1 MKKNICTQALITLFL
16 SCFSSSFGA
25 FAQVSATYPDKP
37 IKIIVSFTA
46 SGTTDILAREVSNQ
60 LSIKWKVPVIVEN
73 KAGAAG
79 NLGTETVGHAPADGY
94 TLLASS
100 IGPVSINPTL
110 FKSLAVNPQVSLQP
124 IAMLGEIPSVL
135 VVPSTIDVNNWKDF
149 VQYTKAN
156 SDNLN
161 YSSTGIGTAAH
172 LVGYLFAHKTHM
184 NATHIPYKGA
194 EATRDL
200 VAGRI
205 SFMFATAPSVIPL
218 IKAGQLIPVAVSSK
232 KRMSTLPNVP
242 TLGEVGVDLTTS
254 TWFGLFGPSGM
265 SPSLTKKINE
275 AVVQILTSS
284 DVKSKLNDLGVDPIA
299 MTSAEFTKYVRDDY
313 SMWAPI
319 VKASGAKP
327 E

>member
-1 MKKNICTQALITLFL
+1 MKNNMYIRLSIALLL
-16 SCFSSSFGA
+16 SCFSFVV
-25 FAQVSATYPDKP
+25 FAQVSATYPEKP

-46 SGTTDILAREVSNQ
+46 GGTTDILAREVGNQ
-60 LSIKWKVPVIVEN
+60 LSIKWKVPVIIEN

-79 NLGTETVGHAPADGY
+79 NLGTETVGHASADGY

-100 IGPVSINPTL
+100 IGPISINPTL
-110 FKSLAVNPQVSLQP
+110 FKSLAVDPQVSLQP
-124 IAMLGEIPSVL
+124 LAMLGEIPSVL
-135 VVPSTIDVNNWKDF
+135 VVPSTMGVNNWKDF
-149 VQYTKAN
+149 VQYTKTN
-156 SDNLN
+156 SNNLN

-172 LVGYLFAHKTHM
+172 LVGYLFTHKTNM
-184 NATHIPYKGA
+184 DATHIPYKGA

-232 KRMSTLPNVP
+232 KRMSTLPSVP
-242 TLGEVGVDLTTS
+242 TLSEVGVDLTTS
-254 TWFGLFGPSGM
+254 TWFGLFGPIGM
-265 SPSLTKKINE
+265 SPSLIKKINE
-275 AVVQILTSS
+275 AVVEILTSS
-284 DVKSKLNDLGVDPIA
+284 DVKSKLNDLGVDPIPIS
-299 MTSAEFTKYVRDDY
+299 SAEFTKYVRNDY